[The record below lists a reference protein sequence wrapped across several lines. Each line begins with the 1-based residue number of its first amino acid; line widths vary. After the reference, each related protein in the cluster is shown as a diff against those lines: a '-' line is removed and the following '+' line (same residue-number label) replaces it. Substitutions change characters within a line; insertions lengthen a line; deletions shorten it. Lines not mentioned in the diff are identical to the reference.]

1 LKIARVFSSL
11 WCLSEDKK
19 SYVENKRRTGETI
32 GQNFKAIPVVRVE
45 SVDFLVAAG
54 VLSLVKVHAI
64 RQARF
69 GVMFVSSFARA
80 EKM

>member
-1 LKIARVFSSL
+1 VFSSL
-11 WCLSEDKK
+11 WCLSDDKK
-19 SYVENKRRTGETI
+19 TYVENKRRTGETG

-54 VLSLVKVHAI
+54 VLSLVKVHAM

-69 GVMFVSSFARA
+69 GVMFVSSFARE